1 LESEVEHEITWDPEI
16 KFEHEYVHKSGSQ
29 WFGRLLK
36 KARARILHQHSRDFD
51 YGIFAKFTNDIP
63 EPCLNF
69 VTDQLIRFGLPMS
82 DALSALPVVASE
94 AAFSHVGTCDPY
106 VLFTRGLSDVD
117 LTDEWQT
124 HAYEVFRHTS
134 MGTTL
139 RYEPKVGDVESY
151 RINVVQSERVY
162 RDFMSAPFLGYAE
175 AIRGKGIGHMESAP
189 DGGHRFHWVQPPHPL
204 HDIAFELQD
213 TVFSTVASDML
224 ASLGRKGYEE
234 LRLFC
239 RKGHEA
245 GIPFVDMRLAH
256 FYFELA
262 AWAAFVWLV
271 GPLGRNW
278 RIEFNVLTEAV
289 HDHGEALL
297 VGYTVFARDSYRKT
311 LRPVESC
318 HHCHIQSWCLSD
330 KLEERAL
337 VKICEHC
344 VTEGMPILPP
354 ANCGKRLCRMPA
366 CKHHPMFTFD
376 PNLRLHQTMRTVG
389 ALAAQTSKNPALLE
403 GRRPTDLLL

>member
-1 LESEVEHEITWDPEI
+1 LESEVEHEIAWDPDL
-16 KFEHEYVHKSGSQ
+16 KFEHEYVHKSGTQ
-29 WFGRLLK
+29 WFGRLLN
-36 KARARILHQHSRDFD
+36 KAKARILRQHSQDFD
-51 YGIFAKFTNDIP
+51 YGIFCHFSSDVP
-63 EPCLNF
+63 DPCYNF
-69 VTDQLIRFGLPMS
+69 VTDQLVRFGFPMS
-82 DALSALPVVASE
+82 DALSALPIVASLE
-94 AAFSHVGTCDPY
+94 TFMHVGTRDPY

-124 HAYEVFRHTS
+124 HAYEVIRYTS
-134 MGTTL
+134 MGTSM

-151 RINVVQSERVY
+151 RLNIVQSEAVY
-162 RDFMSAPFLGYAE
+162 RDFMNSRFLGYAD
-175 AIRGKGIGHMESAP
+175 AITGKGVGLRTRGPNGEPVWEWM
-189 DGGHRFHWVQPPHPL
+189 QPPHPL
-204 HDIAFELQD
+204 HDIAFELRD
-213 TVFSTVASDML
+213 AIHATCTNDME
-224 ASLGRKGYEE
+224 AVLGKKGYTA
-234 LRLFC
+234 LREHC
-239 RKGHEA
+239 RKQPADGL
-245 GIPFVDMRLAH
+245 PFVDMRLAS
-256 FYFELA
+256 FYFEMA

-278 RIEFNVLTEAV
+278 RIHYNLLTQAV
-289 HDHGEALL
+289 HDQGEALL